1 MVTYTAYIY
10 NMLYTENMYKIKFY
24 TMKIIP
30 RSVNKTLSCF
40 LEDGVLK
47 NIILLWGYT
56 TIHLT
61 NLLLYWWALRNFQS
75 FTITNS
81 AAINNP
87 VTQVAPYMLNR
98 ILECI
103 KILPREKQGKIL
115 PAEGTTQRSKSV
127 KQELSSLILPEYKI
141 YGGRIAVRHEEGKIN
156 WSLVT
161 WT

>member
-30 RSVNKTLSCF
+30 RSVNKMLSCF
-40 LEDGVLK
+40 LGDGVLK

-87 VTQVAPYMLNR
+87 VTQVASYMLNR
-98 ILECI
+98 ILKRI

-115 PAEGTTQRSKSV
+115 PAEGTTQT
-127 KQELSSLILPEYKI
+127 KI
-141 YGGRIAVRHEEGKIN
+141 QKCKTGIK
-156 WSLVT
+156 
-161 WT
+161 